1 MSTKG
6 YFAFPPL
13 TPGTSRS
20 YPTFIPQSP
29 NTKETFVDE
38 SAPWKGDETR
48 SEEPPHDEARINR
61 LHEEQKLI
69 EMNETEWVRGGGV
82 LRDAQGRRDKA
93 RTERIRAELKLQAEE
108 KAKMGRWREYDE
120 RWKALAA
127 SDEALA
133 FADIPWPLRTAPSSS
148 SRDANAFT
156 LPAISEFL
164 FESLS
169 VRTNTV
175 TKKSRIRS
183 SILRWHPDKS
193 ALVVGRVVAGDVDAV
208 REGIHA
214 VFHCLKRLQ
223 DDERDNCNN
232 TV

>member
-1 MSTKG
+1 MSAKG
-6 YFAFPPL
+6 YFAFPPSS
-13 TPGTSRS
+13 TSR
-20 YPTFIPQSP
+20 PHPAFIPQP
-29 NTKETFVDE
+29 PTTREKFVDNG
-38 SAPWKGDETR
+38 APGKGDETR
-48 SEEPPHDEARINR
+48 SEEPPNDEERINR
-61 LHEEQKLI
+61 LHKERALI
-69 EMNETEWVRGGGV
+69 EMSEIEWVRGGGV

-93 RTERIRAELKLQAEE
+93 RTERIRAELKLQEEE
-108 KAKMGRWREYDE
+108 KAKLGRWKEYDE
-120 RWKALAA
+120 LWKALVA
-127 SDEALA
+127 SDEALS
-133 FADIPWPLRTAPSSS
+133 FTDIPWPLLTAPSSK
-148 SRDANAFT
+148 DTDVFT

-169 VRTNTV
+169 VRTNTI

-193 ALVVGRVVAGDVDAV
+193 SLVVSRVVAEDLDAV

-223 DDERDNCNN
+223 DDERDNIH

>member
-6 YFAFPPL
+6 YFAFPPS

-38 SAPWKGDETR
+38 SAPGQGDETR

-61 LHEEQKLI
+61 LHEEQKLV
-69 EMNETEWVRGGGV
+69 EMNETEWVRSGGV

-93 RTERIRAELKLQAEE
+93 RTERIRAELKLQEEE

-127 SDEALA
+127 
-133 FADIPWPLRTAPSSS
+133 
-148 SRDANAFT
+148 DAAAFT

-169 VRTNTV
+169 VRANTV

-193 ALVVGRVVAGDVDAV
+193 SLVVGRVVAGDVDAV

-223 DDERDNCNN
+223 DDERDNNN

>member
-6 YFAFPPL
+6 YFAFPP

-29 NTKETFVDE
+29 DTKQTFVDK
-38 SAPWKGDETR
+38 SAPGKEDETR
-48 SEEPPHDEARINR
+48 NEKPPHDEERINR
-61 LHEEQKLI
+61 LHKERELI
-69 EMNETEWVRGGGV
+69 EMSEIEWVRGGGV

-93 RTERIRAELKLQAEE
+93 RTERIRAELKLQEEE
-108 KAKMGRWREYDE
+108 KAKMGRWKEYDD
-120 RWKALAA
+120 RWKALVA
-127 SDEALA
+127 SDKALA
-133 FADIPWPLRTAPSSS
+133 FADIPWPLRIRTAPSS
-148 SRDANAFT
+148 RDTGAFT

-169 VRTNTV
+169 IRSNTV

-193 ALVVGRVVAGDVDAV
+193 SLVIGRVVVEDVDAV

-223 DDERDNCNN
+223 DDERDNNN

>member
-6 YFAFPPL
+6 YFAFPPSTL
-13 TPGTSRS
+13 GTSRP
-20 YPTFIPQSP
+20 YPTSIPQSP
-29 NTKETFVDE
+29 NTKETFDHK
-38 SAPWKGDETR
+38 SAPEKGDETR
-48 SEEPPHDEARINR
+48 SEEPPHDEERVKR
-61 LHEEQKLI
+61 LHKERELI
-69 EMNETEWVRGGGV
+69 ETSEIEWVRGGGV

-93 RTERIRAELKLQAEE
+93 RTERIRAELKLQEEE
-108 KAKMGRWREYDE
+108 KAKMSRWREYDE

-127 SDEALA
+127 SDKALA
-133 FADIPWPLRTAPSSS
+133 FADIPWPLLTAPSS
-148 SRDANAFT
+148 RDTNAFT

-169 VRTNTV
+169 VRANTV

-183 SILRWHPDKS
+183 SLLRWHPDKS
-193 ALVVGRVVAGDVDAV
+193 SLVVGRVVAEDVDAV

-223 DDERDNCNN
+223 DDERDHHNP
-232 TV
+232 V

>member
-6 YFAFPPL
+6 YFAFPPSTL
-13 TPGTSRS
+13 GTSRS
-20 YPTFIPQSP
+20 SYPAFIPQSP
-29 NTKETFVDE
+29 NTKEIFVDK
-38 SAPWKGDETR
+38 SAPEKGDETH
-48 SEEPPHDEARINR
+48 SEKPPHDEERINR
-61 LHEEQKLI
+61 LHKERELI
-69 EMNETEWVRGGGV
+69 EMSEIEWVRGGGV

-93 RTERIRAELKLQAEE
+93 RTERIRAELKLQEAE
-108 KAKMGRWREYDE
+108 KAKMGRWKEYED

-127 SDEALA
+127 SDKALA
-133 FADIPWPLRTAPSSS
+133 FADIPWPLRTAPSSG
-148 SRDANAFT
+148 DTDAFT
-156 LPAISEFL
+156 LLAISEFL

-169 VRTNTV
+169 VRSNTI

-193 ALVVGRVVAGDVDAV
+193 SLVVGRIVAEDVDAV

-223 DDERDNCNN
+223 DDERDNNN

>member
-6 YFAFPPL
+6 YFAFPP
-13 TPGTSRS
+13 TPGTSRPS

-29 NTKETFVDE
+29 NTKETFVDKN
-38 SAPWKGDETR
+38 APSEKGDETR
-48 SEEPPHDEARINR
+48 SEKSPHNEERINR
-61 LHEEQKLI
+61 LHKERELI
-69 EMNETEWVRGGGV
+69 EMSEMEWVRGGGV

-93 RTERIRAELKLQAEE
+93 RTERIRAELKLQEEE
-108 KAKMGRWREYDE
+108 KIKMGRWKEYDD
-120 RWKALAA
+120 RWKALVA
-127 SDEALA
+127 SDQTLA
-133 FADIPWPLRTAPSSS
+133 FADIPWPLRIPPSSS
-148 SRDANAFT
+148 DTDAFT

-169 VRTNTV
+169 VRSNTV

-193 ALVVGRVVAGDVDAV
+193 SLVVGRVVADDVDAV

-223 DDERDNCNN
+223 DDERDSHN

>member
-6 YFAFPPL
+6 YFAFPPS
-13 TPGTSRS
+13 TSGTSRS
-20 YPTFIPQSP
+20 YPAFIPQFP
-29 NTKETFVDE
+29 NTQETFIDK
-38 SAPWKGDETR
+38 SAPEKGDETHT
-48 SEEPPHDEARINR
+48 EKPPHNEERINR
-61 LHEEQKLI
+61 LHKERELI
-69 EMNETEWVRGGGV
+69 EKSEIEWVRGGGV

-108 KAKMGRWREYDE
+108 KIKMDRWKEYEE

-127 SDEALA
+127 SDKALA
-133 FADIPWPLRTAPSSS
+133 FADIPWPLRTAPSS
-148 SRDANAFT
+148 RDTDALT

-175 TKKSRIRS
+175 TKRSRIRS

-193 ALVVGRVVAGDVDAV
+193 SLVVGRVVAEDVDAV

-223 DDERDNCNN
+223 DDERDSTN